1 MSINYI
7 CDAFYGSIVVSANG
21 LVERRNGPNMEPQ
34 VLETVIAYFKE
45 TPCDVPLIK
54 ILGILAQFKYNE
66 KYESAFGGG
75 GGMPSY
81 VADSHKNIKIIN
93 QAIDYVYVTA
103 KYEGSS

>member
-1 MSINYI
+1 MSINSI
-7 CDAFYGSIVVSANG
+7 CDALYGSLVVSANG
-21 LVERRNGPNMEPQ
+21 LVERRNNPNMEPQ

-54 ILGILAQFKYNE
+54 ILGILARFKYNE

-75 GGMPSY
+75 MPSY
-81 VADSHKNIKIIN
+81 VADSHKNSKIIN